1 MTLFRNRVFAE
12 VIARNKIYPGPS
24 MTGSLNMRRESDL
37 SPTETQTEVYV
48 RMEAETEVICLQVEE
63 HQGLLAGAWSLER
76 ETHGADS
83 L

>member
-1 MTLFRNRVFAE
+1 
-12 VIARNKIYPGPS
+12 
-24 MTGSLNMRRESDL
+24 MRRESDL

-48 RMEAETEVICLQVEE
+48 RMEAETEVMCLQVEE
-63 HQGLLAGAWSLER
+63 RQGLLAGAWSLER